1 MANLYSLLKTI
12 NFSSSGHIPFELDWN
27 GILKVGCLPG
37 DNYVIYGPREYSCQF
52 MMKVRQRTGF
62 WGEITF
68 LLGYNLFFCKGKFN
82 TDSYLQIPIAFD
94 FAIDEKISE
103 CESAWRP
110 HINITGPTVTYI
122 FEDAIFVDMSSEDK
136 KTQFFFKQNDNFG
149 IFVDKNFAMTG
160 FVVYL
165 FTKEEKESLKEFLD
179 YRKKNYKDIEI
190 EYIGPK
196 SEWILP
202 MNDKRFLINKIF
214 ELKNVSLE
222 ELIYFGFVKEII
234 KDSFVVEFAMEY
246 ILRQDNVDPL
256 WVNIAEFQPDKV
268 PWKKITDMFEK
279 KIKDSQSILTS
290 KMPLFNKI
298 WFYLFTAAT
307 MKEMNLIDQ

>member
-1 MANLYSLLKTI
+1 MANLYCLLGSLDL
-12 NFSSSGHIPFELDWN
+12 SSLGHMPFELDWC
-27 GILKVGCLPG
+27 GILKIGGIPE
-37 DNYVIYGPREYSCQF
+37 DSYVIYGPQEDVSQF
-52 MMKVRQRTGF
+52 MMKISQRTGF

-68 LLGYNLFFCKGKFN
+68 LLGYNLFLCKGKFN
-82 TDSYLQIPIAFD
+82 TDSYLQIPIAFG
-94 FAIDEKISE
+94 FAVDEKIPPFDN
-103 CESAWRP
+103 WRP
-110 HINITGPTVTYI
+110 YIDITGPTATYI
-122 FEDAIFVDMSSEDK
+122 FDDAIFVDMSSNDR

-160 FVVYL
+160 FVVYI

-190 EYIGPK
+190 EHVCSKP
-196 SEWILP
+196 ERVLP
-202 MNDKRFLINKIF
+202 MNNKKFLIDKIL
-214 ELKNVSLE
+214 ELKNVSLP

-234 KDSFVVEFAMEY
+234 KDSFVVDFAMEY
-246 ILRQDNVDPL
+246 ILRQDNIDPL
-256 WVNIAEFQPDKV
+256 WVDIAEFQPDKV
-268 PWKKITDMFEK
+268 PWEKMTQMFEK
-279 KIKDSQSILTS
+279 KIKDSQNILTS